1 MAIEQTTATQHDA
14 LDAVATFVSSTGYA
28 DLPEDV
34 RKHAK
39 YVWLDTVGAI
49 LGGSLQPE
57 ASTLARRLADER
69 GSATIL
75 GRGFPRSQAMNA
87 ALVNGTAGTFLEL
100 DEGHLP
106 LAHPAIYAVP
116 AVLAVGE
123 ARGSTGKQLIEALVV
138 SYEVTAR
145 LSWATRFLNGIHVH
159 GCLGA
164 VGAAIGVARLL
175 GYDEPRVREAI
186 NVASCLNGATP
197 SRAAVEGALVRN
209 VYAGFSGHMGALIA
223 DLVESGF
230 TGPRGGLSEVY
241 TRFIGSSLDQER
253 LVKGLGRG
261 YEITSNYFKTHAT
274 CRHLHAPLDA
284 LRLALEGRQLRP
296 EEVERVTVVGNS
308 NAVRFVRTDPEN
320 PLAAKFSVPFAIA
333 TSIARNETGMDA
345 FQQEAIDDPVTRAL
359 AQRVTVEED
368 SAFSGRWPY
377 EQPARVEVATTSGET
392 LVGQVNGPRG
402 GQDSPVG
409 YEEVREKFCH
419 LTSAFFPGG
428 RSAQAVDLFLRMED
442 TSRAGDLTAA
452 LRELAG

>member
-1 MAIEQTTATQHDA
+1 MAIEQRTAAQHDA
-14 LDAVATFVSSTGYA
+14 LDAVATFVSSTGYD

-34 RKHAK
+34 RQHAK

-57 ASTLARRLADER
+57 ASALARRLTNER

-75 GRGFPRSQAMNA
+75 GRGFSRTQAMNA

-138 SYEVTAR
+138 SYEVTTR
-145 LSWATRFLNGIHVH
+145 ISWATRFLNGMHVH
-159 GCLGA
+159 GCLG
-164 VGAAIGVARLL
+164 VMGAAIGVARLL
-175 GYDEPRVREAI
+175 GYDESRVREAI

-209 VYAGFSGHMGALIA
+209 VYAGFSGHMGVLIA

-230 TGPRGGLSEVY
+230 TGPRGGLSEAY

-253 LVKGLGRG
+253 LVEGLGRD
-261 YEITSNYFKTHAT
+261 YEITTNYFKTHAA

-284 LRLALEGRQLRP
+284 LLLALKGRQLRP

-345 FQQEAIDDPVTRAL
+345 FQQGAIDNPVTSAL
-359 AQRVTVEED
+359 AQRVTVQED

-377 EQPARVEVATTSGET
+377 EQPARVEVVTTSGET
-392 LVGQVNGPRG
+392 FVGQVDGPRG

-409 YEEVREKFCH
+409 YEEVREKFCR
-419 LTSAFFPGG
+419 LTSALFPDG
-428 RSAQAVDLFLRMED
+428 RSAKAADLFMQMED
-442 TSRAGDLTAA
+442 TSRASDLTDA
-452 LRELAG
+452 LRELAE